1 MSRATAKANL
11 RSVPLD
17 DGVLCGTDWPLL
29 PDAEYVC
36 AVLRHET
43 LAIFR
48 SARVMLHMEIVEG
61 PHAGS
66 RIFAA
71 FNVQTLVGKP
81 GPGGRFKVSRRSA
94 LVQTLARITGKRMR
108 GDRLRLRWMRHCLF
122 TVRTRTVVRD
132 SKQRALPEQLRYS
145 VVGDILNITVGF
157 AP

>member
-48 SARVMLHMEIVEG
+48 SARSTVYELLNSGEL
-61 PHAGS
+61 PS
-66 RIFAA
+66 FK
-71 FNVQTLVGKP
+71 VGKTTLILHDDLQVYLRRRAER
-81 GPGGRFKVSRRSA
+81 GR
-94 LVQTLARITGKRMR
+94 
-108 GDRLRLRWMRHCLF
+108 
-122 TVRTRTVVRD
+122 
-132 SKQRALPEQLRYS
+132 
-145 VVGDILNITVGF
+145 
-157 AP
+157 